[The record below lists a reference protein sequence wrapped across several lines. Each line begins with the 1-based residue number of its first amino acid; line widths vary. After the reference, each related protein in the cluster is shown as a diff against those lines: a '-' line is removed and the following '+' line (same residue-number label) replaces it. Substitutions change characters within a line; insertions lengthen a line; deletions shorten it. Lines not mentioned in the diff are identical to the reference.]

1 MIVFCRTMVV
11 TLPDGEALAAEE
23 LLAAELLLADELVAD
38 ELVADELVA
47 EVEEVLEVLE

>member
-23 LLAAELLLADELVAD
+23 LLAAELLAVELAAD